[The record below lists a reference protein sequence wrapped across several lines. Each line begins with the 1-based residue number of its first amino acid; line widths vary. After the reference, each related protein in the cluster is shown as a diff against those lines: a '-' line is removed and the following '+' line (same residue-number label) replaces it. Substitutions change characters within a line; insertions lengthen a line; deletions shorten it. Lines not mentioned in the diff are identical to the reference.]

1 MLVGVDESQDATD
14 AVKKALELKKR
25 DNSNVVVFYSV
36 MHNLSEF
43 TPSISFS
50 GASNV
55 SISYLIHEDHVN
67 KGKKILEEIQKLFN
81 NEGQKVETRLIFDTP
96 PEDYIKKITEEENF
110 DLVILGCKG
119 KHSKLKR
126 TFLGTIPDKVI
137 NNAPCDV
144 LIVR

>member
-1 MLVGVDESQDATD
+1 
-14 AVKKALELKKR
+14 
-25 DNSNVVVFYSV
+25 

-55 SISYLIHEDHVN
+55 SISYLIREDHIN